1 MTTTRPRYGLP
12 ATTSLLK
19 VLSVMLCTFLVLLVL
34 LPQAQAQERRQ
45 APDHLTATSINL
57 EDVPY
62 PYTVHTLDLQLYGND
77 VRMAYMDASPQGNSN
92 GKTVV
97 LLHGMNWYAEYWDE
111 TMARLTAAGYRV
123 VAPDQI
129 GFGRSSKPIM
139 PYSLH
144 DHMANTHAI
153 LDELDIDRAII
164 LGHSMGGAM
173 ATRFA
178 FSYPETTEKL
188 VLVNPIALTD
198 RRMDRDWTRLQD
210 SYESRRDNRDYEA
223 VRRNFERYFVTWD
236 ERFERYINI
245 NYGWTLSSEWP
256 RLAKV
261 LALNSQWLYQDPT
274 VYDRPH
280 IEAPTL
286 FLSGAEDG
294 STFRADAQQTVAD
307 FPNAR
312 LHLIEQAGHMPFFEK
327 PEEFYPALLEF
338 LAE

>member
-1 MTTTRPRYGLP
+1 MTTIPRRLVHRSLIIQILSGMLLTLLALNP
-12 ATTSLLK
+12 AL
-19 VLSVMLCTFLVLLVL
+19 
-34 LPQAQAQERRQ
+34 AQERRQ
-45 APDHLTATSINL
+45 APEDLQATSINL

-62 PYTVHTLDLQLYGND
+62 PYPVHTLELTLYGND
-77 VRMAYMDASPQGNSN
+77 IRMAYMDARPQGRSN

-97 LLHGMNWYAEYWDE
+97 LLHGMNWYAEYWGE
-111 TMARLTAAGYRV
+111 TMARLTAEGYRV

-144 DHMANTHAI
+144 DHVANTHAV
-153 LDELDIDRAII
+153 LDELGIEKAII
-164 LGHSMGGAM
+164 LGHSMGGVM

-198 RRMDRDWTRLQD
+198 WRMGRGWTRLQD

-236 ERFERYINI
+236 PRFERYINI

-294 STFRADAQQTVAD
+294 ASFREDAQQVVAD
-307 FPNAR
+307 IPDAR

-327 PEEFYPALLEF
+327 PAEFYPALLEF
-338 LAE
+338 LSE